1 MSEFK
6 LSCEQFLAVAR
17 QHFFASDG
25 VASGQQLDDG
35 EDFSACCGETY
46 HLALAAG

>member
-25 VASGQQLDDG
+25 VSAVQGGG
-35 EDFSACCGETY
+35 EDDFSGGCGET
-46 HLALAAG
+46 HHFVLAGD